1 MFSPPEKGN
10 RVTAASI
17 ASRLRLLELDG
28 RGVAAIGRQ
37 LQSLVIRPN
46 LDFIV
51 DQFCDYLQ
59 SIEQFNRIV
68 AAHSNLDRL
77 RQTQRDYLQSFG
89 VNFQTAAYFEERQRI
104 GAIHQAIGVSQ
115 GLYQCAF
122 RQLQDVIIGCIP
134 DSIRDDRTAYE
145 NLLRFVLKAMAL
157 DNSLA
162 VESYCSARLSDLTKS
177 LASERGESERL
188 RKLSVT
194 DQLTDL
200 HNHSYARHCLNAAL
214 NRAQR
219 ENTPLCVIMA
229 DLDHFKEIN
238 DTHGHLVG
246 DDVLRITAARMVA
259 ASRTA
264 DQIGRYGGE
273 EFIFILQD
281 TEVDGALEAAERI
294 RTRVCSDPVCSGD
307 IEVAVSVSLG
317 ISCARQQDT
326 VSELIERADDAL
338 YAAKA
343 AGRNCV
349 RTEPIERQVT
359 ERLCGV
365 QVSGPS

>member
-1 MFSPPEKGN
+1 
-10 RVTAASI
+10 
-17 ASRLRLLELDG
+17 
-28 RGVAAIGRQ
+28 
-37 LQSLVIRPN
+37 
-46 LDFIV
+46 
-51 DQFCDYLQ
+51 
-59 SIEQFNRIV
+59 V
-68 AAHSNLDRL
+68 AAHSNLERL

-89 VNFQTAAYFEERQRI
+89 VNLHSAAYFEERQRI
-104 GAIHQAIGVSQ
+104 GAVHQALGVSQ

-122 RQLQDVIIGCIP
+122 RQLQDVIIGCFP
-134 DSIRDDRTAYE
+134 ESIRDDRAAYE
-145 NLLRFVLKAMAL
+145 DLLRFVLKVVAL

-162 VESYCSARLSDLTKS
+162 VESYCTARLSDLTKS

-214 NRAQR
+214 SRAQR
-219 ENTPLCVIMA
+219 EGVPLCVVMA
-229 DLDHFKEIN
+229 DLDHFKDIN

-259 ASRTA
+259 ASRAA

-273 EFIFILQD
+273 EFIFILHD
-281 TEVDGALEAAERI
+281 TDLDGALEAAERI
-294 RTRVCSDPVCSGD
+294 RTRVCSDPVCSAD
-307 IEVAVSVSLG
+307 IEVSVSVSLG
-317 ISCARQQDT
+317 IACARQQDT
-326 VSELIERADDAL
+326 VGALIERADDAL

-349 RTEPIERQVT
+349 RTEPVDGLSA

-365 QVSGPS
+365 QVSGPA